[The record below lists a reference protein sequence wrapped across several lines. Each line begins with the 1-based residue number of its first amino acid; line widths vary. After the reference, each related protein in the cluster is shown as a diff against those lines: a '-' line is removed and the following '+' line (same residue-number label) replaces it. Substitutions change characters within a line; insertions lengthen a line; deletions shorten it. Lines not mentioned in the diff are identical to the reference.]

1 MFERSKGE
9 NNSEPPHIAL
19 FVCPDNTDK
28 KQYSK
33 AWAAEQHTPEGDKIG
48 IGLLSLANHE
58 PLMYVKASFGQ
69 A

>member
-48 IGLLSLANHE
+48 IGLLSYSK
-58 PLMYVKASFGQ
+58 P
-69 A
+69 